1 MRAVQD
7 VAAGARSD
15 AGEADNVDNVEVI
28 RSYYAAVE
36 KLGPLVRVRVSDM
49 RFSTKFATRSRVVVD
64 NFITRLPGSAEETWQ
79 PGTEEHAL
87 SGLFAS
93 LKIAGWT
100 KEHCGFAMKRKDNEY
115 ELVGGNTRY
124 LFLSEYFMKQAPP
137 LSEAYTHGWV
147 HVVPNEEDA
156 TVIAEGHNK
165 VAACVRP
172 PPTPQHDADIIY
184 KRLTPLLDGE
194 RPRHDFVKEAVPGS
208 QRNLAARLRKVVE
221 LAHDDDDGGMEG
233 EHKSTVMHLLLR
245 AISEHCACAR
255 ANTRGGVSSKL
266 KSVWFK
272 SKNFGLMYAR
282 LYPKFLGDHEGGGEL
297 HVIPEAPRVGANES
311 ERERHWLSRYVACVS
326 CAHVRISTKVDM
338 GRLLRLCMEDCAK
351 LTSVD
356 DFDVHEAMERVVN
369 AFSEVNVAETETS
382 PPVTTDMQ
390 VGNVGAMPPFH
401 EDLHMLAAAAI
412 APSACAS
419 TQTRNLAFKSG
430 REVCPFCGSSSVV
443 S

>member
-1 MRAVQD
+1 
-7 VAAGARSD
+7 
-15 AGEADNVDNVEVI
+15 
-28 RSYYAAVE
+28 
-36 KLGPLVRVRVSDM
+36 
-49 RFSTKFATRSRVVVD
+49 
-64 NFITRLPGSAEETWQ
+64 
-79 PGTEEHAL
+79 
-87 SGLFAS
+87 
-93 LKIAGWT
+93 
-100 KEHCGFAMKRKDNEY
+100 
-115 ELVGGNTRY
+115 
-124 LFLSEYFMKQAPP
+124 
-137 LSEAYTHGWV
+137 
-147 HVVPNEEDA
+147 
-156 TVIAEGHNK
+156 
-165 VAACVRP
+165 
-172 PPTPQHDADIIY
+172 
-184 KRLTPLLDGE
+184 
-194 RPRHDFVKEAVPGS
+194 
-208 QRNLAARLRKVVE
+208 
-221 LAHDDDDGGMEG
+221 
-233 EHKSTVMHLLLR
+233 MHLLLR